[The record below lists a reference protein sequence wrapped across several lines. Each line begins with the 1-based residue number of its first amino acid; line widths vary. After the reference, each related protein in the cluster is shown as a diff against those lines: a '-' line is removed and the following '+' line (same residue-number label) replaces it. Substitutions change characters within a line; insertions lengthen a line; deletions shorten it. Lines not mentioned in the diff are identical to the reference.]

1 MKIIFNRQKISGDI
15 VPLMCAVSGKSTLT
29 TIEGILIEAK
39 MPDTCTMTTYDL
51 EKGMRITVEAKV
63 IEEGCY
69 IINATKFAQTLK
81 VMEGEEVELTVDS
94 KLCATIVSGKSSHKM
109 NALSG
114 EDFPQLPTLKSEM
127 GFTVKQSVL
136 RNMLNKTMYAMGVN
150 DQRVVLNGAFFKID
164 DDCLTVISC
173 DSYKLAKCELK
184 TEIENNNT
192 DGEKLRYQFIVPLK
206 TVNELFRLLSDDD
219 EATARIYMMRK
230 HMVYIIGGL
239 TFFTRLI
246 EGQYIEYDRIIFKN
260 HTITAELDRAELISA
275 LERAALITE
284 ERIAG
289 SVRSPVRL
297 DFEGGLLKITATSSA
312 GNTYDELSIDHEGA
326 DISISF
332 NNRYLIDSIRV
343 CEDDRIRISL
353 STPRT
358 SINIEPIAGSDE
370 ESRARAEGREDLFML
385 LPVRTKD

>member
-297 DFEGGLLKITATSSA
+297 DFEGDLLKITATSSA

>member
-1 MKIIFNRQKISGDI
+1 MKIIFNRQQIANDI

-29 TIEGILIEAK
+29 AIEGILIEAK
-39 MPDTCTMTTYDL
+39 MPDICTMTTYDL

-63 IEEGCY
+63 IEEGCF
-69 IINATKFAQTLK
+69 IINATKFSQTLK
-81 VMEGEEVELTVDS
+81 VMEGEEVTLTVDN
-94 KLCATIVSGKSSHKM
+94 KLSASIVSGKSSHKM
-109 NALSG
+109 NALDGS
-114 EDFPQLPTLKSEM
+114 DFPELPTLKSEM
-127 GFTVKQSVL
+127 GFTLKQSVL
-136 RNMLNKTMYAMGVN
+136 RGMLNKTMYAMGVN
-150 DQRVVLNGAFFKID
+150 DQRVVLNGAFMKID
-164 DDCLTVISC
+164 EGMLTVISC

-192 DGEKLRYQFIVPLK
+192 DGERLRYQYIVPLK
-206 TVNELFRLLSDDD
+206 TVNELYRLLADD
-219 EATARIYMMRK
+219 EESTVRIYIMRK
-230 HMVYIIGGL
+230 HMVYMIGDL

-260 HTITAELDRAELISA
+260 HTITAEVDRAELIAA

-289 SVRSPVRL
+289 AVRSPVRL
-297 DFEGGLLKITATSSA
+297 DFEGDLLKVTATSSA
-312 GNTYDELSIDHEGA
+312 GNTYDELAIVHEGD

-353 STPRT
+353 SPPRT
-358 SINIEPIAGSDE
+358 SINIEPIVGDDD
-370 ESRARAEGREDLFML
+370 ESRERAEGRDDLFML